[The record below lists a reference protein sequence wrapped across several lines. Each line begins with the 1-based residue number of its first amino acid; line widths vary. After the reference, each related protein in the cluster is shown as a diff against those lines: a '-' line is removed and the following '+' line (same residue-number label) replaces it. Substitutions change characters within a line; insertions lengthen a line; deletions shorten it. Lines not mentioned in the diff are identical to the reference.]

1 MLKDF
6 CIVHYVGPAHE
17 ADLRAI
23 TDLIGK
29 STEEPV
35 LVVTKFSYMRDA
47 QMCHGFGAPSEY
59 QTYQTTLLR
68 VALPQT
74 PVWSAKGMTIP
85 GTRYAYACDETN
97 TTIFDSPFVNVD
109 TWSTYQSPL
118 ILTASELLDN
128 YAQWRVESKIPR
140 TDLPEAFWTAFREGP
155 DYVMSERPRCSTGIA
170 VGVDHARKT
179 FGPIMATAPELERA
193 VRHIKKG

>member
-1 MLKDF
+1 
-6 CIVHYVGPAHE
+6 
-17 ADLRAI
+17 
-23 TDLIGK
+23 
-29 STEEPV
+29 
-35 LVVTKFSYMRDA
+35 
-47 QMCHGFGAPSEY
+47 
-59 QTYQTTLLR
+59 
-68 VALPQT
+68 
-74 PVWSAKGMTIP
+74 MTIP

-193 VRHIKKG
+193 VRHIKKGYQPQIFFRTLTQISHGGIGVLRTSPENPETRDEGVVGDFSR